1 MGGQGAVDPAHEE
14 ISRLESEK
22 AYLDTQATTLE
33 QKLASKEIKKKEYD
47 NLVRELFL
55 GKTKEEV
62 KGLIDEKINS
72 LRKEHEARSSE
83 RMRKSAITAGSAIAL
98 VLVLAFA
105 GFFYANSGITG
116 FSVFE
121 NPVENTYN
129 FERTFNANTEETLQ
143 IERLLGLRISGTI
156 QGSGATV
163 RLVSGED
170 SYVVANLD
178 GGSSVTYS
186 LSTDQAEYNLGESI
200 DVTVEPAGTA
210 AALYV
215 THNDENAQL
224 ETTSFTPNE
233 TGTYTFFAIITTDN
247 DIYRLEVNTTVVAEN
262 AAEGIGQTST
272 ATENTG
278 GSFSAVCDETC
289 LLQDELTNPTLV
301 VSLEEGSTLTI
312 DELLVIEVKTNEAPA
327 QIQEFANISLATG
340 ESVTI
345 ALADYFN
352 DSNEDEIS
360 YDFSQID
367 ELDMSILGDSL
378 EITSNTPGEYTGHV
392 YATDGLNLVNGND
405 FTITVTGDAVTPDV
419 EDNTTENTT
428 APEETPANNATITN
442 ETTTTEENL
451 TVGNATD
458 TEAPL
463 TLTDCNDPNPNR
475 RPLSCIEGAEA
486 DYFSSRPIYLEN
498 AGREQVARI
507 TTFGNIIITGEL
519 VERSTARP
527 SSSDFRISYLAGDGQ
542 TEITTAWI
550 DSATGNLNLVGE
562 VFEEQFSLV
571 PPTPD
576 AYQVQNQ
583 KGTTLAYFD
592 RRSGDLYLR
601 GNVVVEKPAAA
612 LTPVEQVA
620 QV

>member
-1 MGGQGAVDPAHEE
+1 VVFKGLDFIGGQTAVDPAQEE

-47 NLVRELFL
+47 NLVSELFL

-62 KGLIDEKINS
+62 KGLIDEKINT
-72 LRKEHEARSSE
+72 LRREHGARESD
-83 RMRKSAITAGSAIAL
+83 RKRKSAITAGSAIAL

-116 FSVFE
+116 FAVFE
-121 NPVENTYN
+121 DPVENTYN
-129 FERTFNANTEETLQ
+129 FERTFNANTEEPLQ

-156 QGSGATV
+156 QGTGATV

-186 LSTDQAEYNLGESI
+186 LSTDKSEYNLGETI
-200 DVTVEPAGTA
+200 DVTIEPAGTSA
-210 AALYV
+210 SLYV
-215 THNDENAQL
+215 THNDEDTLL

-247 DIYRLEVNTTVVAEN
+247 DIYRLEVNTTVAAEN
-262 AAEGIGQTST
+262 ATEGAGQTST
-272 ATENTG
+272 VTENTG
-278 GSFSAVCDETC
+278 GSFTAVCDETC
-289 LLQDELTNPTLV
+289 LLQDELENPTLI

-312 DELLVIEVKTNEAPA
+312 DELSVIEVETNEAPI
-327 QIQEFANISLATG
+327 QTQEFANISLATG

-345 ALADYFN
+345 TLSDYFN
-352 DSNEDEIS
+352 DANEDEIS

-367 ELDMSILGDSL
+367 DLDVEILGDNL

-405 FTITVTGDAVTPDV
+405 FTITVTGDAVTPGV
-419 EDNTTENTT
+419 EDNTTENATI
-428 APEETPANNATITN
+428 PDEETAS
-442 ETTTTEENL
+442 EENL
-451 TVGNATD
+451 TIGNATD

-527 SSSDFRISYLAGDGQ
+527 SSDDFRISYLAGDGQ

-550 DSATGNLNLVGE
+550 DSGTGNLNLIGE

-601 GNVVVEKPAAA
+601 GNVVVEKTEAELA
-612 LTPVEQVA
+612 PVEQVA
-620 QV
+620 QVE